1 MFFLYC
7 SDFLC
12 AEWRAFLKC
21 TLHIYIIT
29 LKFHTLQ
36 LYRFIAALLVMF
48 HHLDITR
55 SGNNGVY
62 IFFVISGFVIYL
74 KLFSPDRPTPFQFF
88 RNRITKI
95 FFLYWVALFILSLL
109 LPFPL
114 DSSAIKTILLLP
126 GHISRITV
134 SWSLS
139 YELYFYFLTATI
151 AYLLPPKYAKAV
163 LFLLLINAT
172 IVSILYTGGWIQI
185 KSSFLNFC
193 LGKNTGYFCLGLLSG
208 HLSTTSF
215 KSARLPL
222 ILPALILVTILLSA
236 AFIFP
241 SDNLFTVLVTGALST
256 GLVCFSAV
264 YELSNPLPAKRA
276 LVFGILGDA
285 SYAIYLFAP
294 IVGALVPGRNPLEKI
309 IIVLL
314 TVSISVLVNRF
325 IEVPGLIFCRRML
338 TGVKPVR
345 VLSEF

>member
-1 MFFLYC
+1 MH
-7 SDFLC
+7 
-12 AEWRAFLKC
+12 AFLKC

-29 LKFHTLQ
+29 LKFYTLQ

-114 DSSAIKTILLLP
+114 DSSAIKTILLFP
-126 GHISRITV
+126 GHISRIKV

-139 YELYFYFLTATI
+139 YELYFYFLTAAI
-151 AYLLPPKYAKAV
+151 VYLLPHKYAKAV
-163 LFLLLINAT
+163 LFLLLISAT
-172 IVSILYTGGWIQI
+172 MVSILYTGGWIQI
-185 KSSFLNFC
+185 KSSVLNFF
-193 LGKNTGYFCLGLLSG
+193 LGKNTWHFFLGLLSG
-208 HLSTTSF
+208 YLSTISF
-215 KSARLPL
+215 KSARVPL
-222 ILPALILVTILLSA
+222 ILPAFILGTILLSA
-236 AFIFP
+236 AFIYP
-241 SDNLFTVLVTGALST
+241 SDDLFTVLVTGALST
-256 GLVCFSAV
+256 GLVCLSTV
-264 YELSNPLPAKRA
+264 YERRNPLPAKQAR
-276 LVFGILGDA
+276 VFGILGDA

-294 IVGALVPGRNPLEKI
+294 IVGIMIPGRNPQEKI

-314 TVSISVLVNRF
+314 TISISVLVNRF
-325 IEVPGLIFCRRML
+325 IEGPGLVFCRKML
-338 TGVKPVR
+338 SVFKPVR
-345 VLSEF
+345 IINEF